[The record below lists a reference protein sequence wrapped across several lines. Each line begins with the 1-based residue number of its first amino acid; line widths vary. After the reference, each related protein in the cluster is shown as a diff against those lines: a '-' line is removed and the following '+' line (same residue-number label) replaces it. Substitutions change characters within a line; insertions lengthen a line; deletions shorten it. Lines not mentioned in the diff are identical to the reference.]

1 MSPSSLDNSD
11 QVASS
16 EAPASESESEA
27 HPTVD
32 QMGLDGL
39 RQCLQRWVNAC
50 LAEAVLPSD
59 PVFSP
64 EQGLFP
70 EWLAGLSQLLPG
82 EWVAI
87 ALSSPR
93 AGTALTPMTAITM
106 HSLALAGRLQPDKTA
121 TLLRALKP
129 WCSTEASLE
138 LKVRDL
144 QQLQIHLPGT
154 IWPISIDAEPP
165 DAWLLACPTTLV
177 NGKPGDLDAPDRSGL
192 IQQVVRDYA
201 IAAQQVRQ
209 ICRYRE
215 RLHHL
220 EQENR
225 ELRQTNQIKSEFL
238 ANTSH
243 EIRTPLSSILGF
255 THLLKAQGYNPI
267 NMRHQEY
274 LNIILSSGQHLLA
287 LINDILDL
295 SKIEANQLSLNWETL
310 DVADICQMALKLVK
324 EKASDKGLKL
334 ELELAPDIACLTAD
348 SLRLK
353 QMLFNLLSNALKFT
367 RRGAVGLRV
376 SIAAGWMRFAVW
388 DTGIGIPE
396 EQQRLLFVPYSQL
409 DGSLQAE
416 GTGLGLALTQKL
428 AELHG
433 GWVEVQSTL
442 GHGSCFT
449 IVLPELTPALDP
461 ETHTA
466 LRPAPGLAAGQHLVA
481 NFAPSDSFDSQ
492 SAARGSA
499 ARGIAQPD
507 LPVENLAL
515 SNRILLVE
523 DHPNNAKLL
532 LTYLSKLGYE
542 ISWAKHADN
551 MWSELARA
559 KPTLILM
566 DINLPDVDGLTLTRQ
581 LRKDPRY
588 AEIPI
593 IAQTAMAM
601 KGDRD
606 LCIEAGASDYI
617 SKPIDLDALA
627 HLVRQYV

>member
-1 MSPSSLDNSD
+1 MSPSSLDSSD
-11 QVASS
+11 QAASS
-16 EAPASESESEA
+16 QAPASESGSEG
-27 HPTVD
+27 HSTVA

-39 RQCLQRWVNAC
+39 KQCLQRWVNAC
-50 LAEAVLPSD
+50 FAEAVLPDD
-59 PVFSP
+59 PVFSS
-64 EQGLFP
+64 EQGFLTG
-70 EWLAGLSQLLPG
+70 WLAGLSQLLPG
-82 EWVAI
+82 DWVAI
-87 ALSSPR
+87 ALPSPR
-93 AGTALTPMTAITM
+93 AGTALTPMTAITVQ
-106 HSLALAGRLQPDKTA
+106 SLALAGVLQPDKTIA
-121 TLLRALKP
+121 LVRALKL
-129 WCSTEASLE
+129 WCSTEASLG
-138 LKVRDL
+138 LQVSDL

-154 IWPISIDAEPP
+154 IWPISINAGQP

-177 NGKPGDLDAPDRSGL
+177 NGKPGDLGDPDRSGL

-209 ICRYRE
+209 ICRYRQ

-225 ELRQTNQIKSEFL
+225 ELRQANQIKSEFL

-295 SKIEANQLSLNWETL
+295 SKIEANQLSLNWEAL

-334 ELELAPDIACLTAD
+334 ELELAPDIACLTGD

-376 SIAAGWMRFAVW
+376 SIAEGWMRFAVW

-409 DGSLQAE
+409 DGSLQTE

-449 IVLPELTPALDP
+449 IVLPEVTPALDP

-466 LRPAPGLAAGQHLVA
+466 LRPDPGVADGQTLVE
-481 NFAPSDSFDSQ
+481 NFAPSDSSDSQ
-492 SAARGSA
+492 SAARVVIRS
-499 ARGIAQPD
+499 D
-507 LPVENLAL
+507 LPVENLTL
-515 SNRILLVE
+515 PNRILLVE

-542 ISWAKHADN
+542 VSWAKHADN

-581 LRKDPRY
+581 LREDPRY

-593 IAQTAMAM
+593 VAQTAMAM

-606 LCIEAGASDYI
+606 ICIEAGASDYI